1 MPLPAVNWKSQA
13 RENTQLIKLQ
23 ISYYIG
29 HNVPRNCSNVIFF
42 HVTEISI
49 HNILFQSLKFKDVT
63 FGLSSAPTFVPY
75 SIFSDRNTILIK
87 EAVMLLVTTA
97 IVAIPVQVHKKAN
110 DRAGMDFGI
119 LSPYLKE
126 NHHHK
131 KKILIQFRSFS

>member
-1 MPLPAVNWKSQA
+1 MFHVTVVMLF
-13 RENTQLIKLQ
+13 
-23 ISYYIG
+23 
-29 HNVPRNCSNVIFF
+29 FF

-131 KKILIQFRSFS
+131 KKNFDTISFILIAHKCFNNLKTDMKSVSFLK

>member
-1 MPLPAVNWKSQA
+1 M
-13 RENTQLIKLQ
+13 
-23 ISYYIG
+23 
-29 HNVPRNCSNVIFF
+29 FF
-42 HVTEISI
+42 FSTLLRS
-49 HNILFQSLKFKDVT
+49 LFITYSFKVLKDVT
-63 FGLSSAPTFVPY
+63 IGLSSAPTFVPY

-131 KKILIQFRSFS
+131 KKNFDTISFILIAHKCFNNLKTDMKSVSFLK

>member
-1 MPLPAVNWKSQA
+1 MFHVTVVMLF
-13 RENTQLIKLQ
+13 
-23 ISYYIG
+23 
-29 HNVPRNCSNVIFF
+29 FF

-63 FGLSSAPTFVPY
+63 IGLSSAPTFVPY
-75 SIFSDRNTILIK
+75 SIFSERNTILIK

-131 KKILIQFRSFS
+131 KKNFDTISFILIAHKCFNNLKTDMKSVSFLK

>member
-1 MPLPAVNWKSQA
+1 MFHVTVVMLF
-13 RENTQLIKLQ
+13 
-23 ISYYIG
+23 
-29 HNVPRNCSNVIFF
+29 FF

-63 FGLSSAPTFVPY
+63 IGLSSAPTFVPY
-75 SIFSDRNTILIK
+75 SIFSERNTILIK

-119 LSPYLKE
+119 RSPYLKE
-126 NHHHK
+126 NHHHEN
-131 KKILIQFRSFS
+131 KILIHFRSLSAHKCFNNLKTDMKSVSFLK